1 MRKEAVLHLRYGLW
15 REVWTCVWVCGTS
28 RWEKKN
34 DEERLRQRRRC
45 CVWRRERRRR
55 FRRFHVRYLPAFFVL
70 QRGIKPDAHSS
81 WTTFVRGIRFLRKI
95 SSALKRI
102 LRQILLTGRK
112 QGSALDPTV
121 PSLSL
126 SHFMDG
132 PHVSIR
138 RALELLFPP
147 ANWIDVVCA
156 LNLFCRKD
164 HTRE

>member
-1 MRKEAVLHLRYGLW
+1 MWDLKVRKE
-15 REVWTCVWVCGTS
+15 
-28 RWEKKN
+28 K
-34 DEERLRQRRRC
+34 
-45 CVWRRERRRR
+45 WRREAEATPSLLRLNWRERIRR

-102 LRQILLTGRK
+102 LRQILLTGHK
-112 QGSALDPTV
+112 GLSARSDS

-126 SHFMDG
+126 FMDGPHG

-138 RALELLFPP
+138 RALELLFSPT
-147 ANWIDVVCA
+147 NWIDVVCA
-156 LNLFCRKD
+156 LNLFCRKITLGIVLRMWCD
-164 HTRE
+164 DGWPGEERKR